1 MSVAFRR
8 ESDEEHLEPRFEL
21 PIPPGPNLVTSRGL
35 EQIRA
40 RNEELESKLAGPLSE
55 EDRKAVLRDARY
67 WRQRLAS
74 AQLAPPADGERVA
87 FGTRVTFVREGHA
100 LILELV
106 GHDESEPAAHRI
118 AFTAPLARALIGAE
132 VGDEVDFAGAE
143 EPLLITSIEPGVGP
157 EGSPGN
163 ASR

>member
-35 EQIRA
+35 DQIRA
-40 RNEELESKLAGPLSE
+40 RNEELEAQLKESLSE
-55 EDRKAVLRDARY
+55 EERKSVLRDARY

-74 AQLAPPADGERVA
+74 AQLAPPADGNSVA
-87 FGTRVTFVREGHA
+87 FGTRVTFVRDGKSQ
-100 LILELV
+100 ILELV
-106 GHDESEPAAHRI
+106 GHDESEPAANRI

-132 VGDEVDFAGAE
+132 VGDEVEFAGTE
-143 EPLLITSIEPGVGP
+143 ETVLITAIEALDG
-157 EGSPGN
+157 
-163 ASR
+163 R